1 MSASPDQPSG
11 NIPQYISGPQQN
23 LAEALLSL
31 VRRPFTNLIGG
42 FNWKTAAFSAILRA
56 IMFFFTNLRAGHAL
70 ALKATL
76 VEACYAVTTMGI
88 FGAATERIRHARPA
102 WLTGLTVWLA
112 IPALLLFVQYHVHR
126 FFGTPELRRSMIAS
140 FCFAALG
147 TGFNWFAM
155 RRGAF
160 LVGDP
165 MVGGPHAPDRQSF
178 LADLKALPLLLWDF
192 VSAGPRALIH
202 RARS

>member
-1 MSASPDQPSG
+1 
-11 NIPQYISGPQQN
+11 
-23 LAEALLSL
+23 
-31 VRRPFTNLIGG
+31 
-42 FNWKTAAFSAILRA
+42 
-56 IMFFFTNLRAGHAL
+56 LRAGHTL

-76 VEACYAVTTMGI
+76 VEGLYAVVTMGV

-102 WLTGLTVWLA
+102 WLTGLVVWLA
-112 IPALLLFVQYHVHR
+112 IPTMLLVLQYHVHR

-165 MVGGPHAPDRQSF
+165 MLGGPHADNKRRTF
-178 LADLKALPLLLWDF
+178 AEDLRALPILLWDF
-192 VSAGPRALIH
+192 VSAGPRAL
-202 RARS
+202 ARRLSA

>member
-1 MSASPDQPSG
+1 M
-11 NIPQYISGPQQN
+11 PQISGEIRPNAPAPQQN
-23 LAEALLSL
+23 LTEALLGLLRKPVAGL
-31 VRRPFTNLIGG
+31 VGG
-42 FNWKTAAFSAILRA
+42 FNWKTAAMSALLRA
-56 IMFFFTNLRAGHAL
+56 IMFFFTNLRAGHTL

-76 VEACYAVTTMGI
+76 VEGLYAVVTMGV
-88 FGAATERIRHARPA
+88 FGAATERIRHAKPA
-102 WLTGLTVWLA
+102 WLTGLVVWLA

-165 MVGGPHAPDRQSF
+165 LVGGPHGGDKRRTFAE
-178 LADLKALPLLLWDF
+178 DLRALPILLWEF
-192 VSAGPRALIH
+192 VSAGPRALV
-202 RARS
+202 RRLSV

>member
-1 MSASPDQPSG
+1 M
-11 NIPQYISGPQQN
+11 PQISGEIRPNAPAPQQN
-23 LAEALLSL
+23 LAEALLGLLRKPVTGL
-31 VRRPFTNLIGG
+31 VGG
-42 FNWKTAAFSAILRA
+42 FNWKTAAMSALLRA
-56 IMFFFTNLRAGHAL
+56 IMFFFTNLRAGHTL

-76 VEACYAVTTMGI
+76 VEGLYAVVTMGV
-88 FGAATERIRHARPA
+88 FGAATERIRHAKPA
-102 WLTGLTVWLA
+102 WLTGLVVWLA
-112 IPALLLFVQYHVHR
+112 IPALLLFVQYQVHH

-165 MVGGPHAPDRQSF
+165 LVGGPHGGDKRRTFAE
-178 LADLKALPLLLWDF
+178 DLRALPILLWEF
-192 VSAGPRALIH
+192 VSAGPRALV
-202 RARS
+202 RRLSV